1 MRNLVGNLAIGM
13 PSVSSQVRFPSY
25 NLIYLILD
33 SSLSTL
39 AFYSANLVSSVVGI
53 MGGNTMATGGGAI
66 SQ

>member
-1 MRNLVGNLAIGM
+1 MRNLVGKLAIGM

-25 NLIYLILD
+25 NLICLILD

-39 AFYSANLVSSVVGI
+39 TFYSANLVSSVVGI
-53 MGGNTMATGGGAI
+53 MEGNTMATGGGAI